1 MAQDKKSKKHTTA
14 EGGMV
19 YSTNKDFDFSPFAAL
34 ANQGGEVNTPIG
46 KQDLRVQL
54 DKKQRGGKKVTL
66 VTGFV
71 GSEEELNDLGKKLK
85 SKCGVGGS
93 AKDGEIVIQGDLV
106 QKVMDLL
113 IAEGFKVKRIGG

>member
-1 MAQDKKSKKHTTA
+1 MAQDKKSKKHTTDN
-14 EGGMV
+14 GGMV
-19 YSTNKDFDFSPFAAL
+19 YSTNKEFDFSPFAAL
-34 ANQGGEVNTPIG
+34 ATPSENFSDA

-54 DKKQRGGKKVTL
+54 DKKLRAGKKVTL

-71 GSEEELNDLGKKLK
+71 GTEDALIELGKLLK

-106 QKVMDLL
+106 DKVIKLL
-113 IAEGFKVKRIGG
+113 QDQGYKVKKIGG